1 MICFANGSMNL
12 VKGTTWEE
20 VGELGD
26 GILTGAWA
34 PNQEYFAVATGA
46 GKLIV
51 FTPEFD
57 VLYEADIDDND
68 LTFKEDDQVRD
79 AKITDA

>member
-1 MICFANGSMNL
+1 MCFSTGSMFL
-12 VKGTTWEE
+12 VKEAMWEE
-20 VGELGD
+20 VGELSD
-26 GILTGAWA
+26 GILTGSWA

-57 VLYEADIDDND
+57 VLYEANIDDDD
-68 LTFKEDDQVRD
+68 LTFKDSDQEKNRAIKD
-79 AKITDA
+79 A

>member
-1 MICFANGSMNL
+1 MCFASGAMYL
-12 VKGTTWEE
+12 TEGAQWKE

-26 GILTGAWA
+26 GILAGSWA
-34 PNQEYFAVATGA
+34 PNQEYLAVATAA

-57 VLYEADIDDND
+57 VLYEADIDDGD
-68 LTFKEDDQVRD
+68 LTFKEGDNIDPTISD
-79 AKITDA
+79 A

>member
-1 MICFANGSMNL
+1 L
-12 VKGTTWEE
+12 VEGKEWKE

-26 GILTGAWA
+26 GILTASWA

-46 GKLIV
+46 GKLVV

-57 VLYEADIDDND
+57 VLYEAEIDDGD
-68 LTFKEDDQVRD
+68 LTFKEGDQID
-79 AKITDA
+79 P

>member
-1 MICFANGSMNL
+1 MCFSAGSMFL
-12 VKGTTWEE
+12 VKEATWEE

-26 GILTGAWA
+26 GILTGSWA

-68 LTFKEDDQVRD
+68 LTF
-79 AKITDA
+79 